1 MTGRHAGQV
10 LLKCPH
16 FLSDPGNVHVQINKH
31 QARAE
36 RFLAA
41 DKANVYTVRRAR
53 LIYES
58 ERAGFMADHKSVSAQ
73 LTLGNFPTTFSNQ
86 TPSLASS
93 QGDPP
98 RASWG
103 CPRRVE
109 VGGRWGGQRT
119 WREERSKIRRTR
131 GGRHNCKR
139 GVH

>member
-1 MTGRHAGQV
+1 MDKKKNSQLTRRHSGQV

-16 FLSDPGNVHVQINKH
+16 SSDPGNVRVQINKR

-41 DKANVYTVRRAR
+41 DKANVYTVRKAR

-73 LTLGNFPTTFSNQ
+73 LTLGNFPTRFSNQ
-86 TPSLASS
+86 TPSLVAA

-98 RASWG
+98 QGAG
-103 CPRRVE
+103 AAPVYP
-109 VGGRWGGQRT
+109 GG
-119 WREERSKIRRTR
+119 
-131 GGRHNCKR
+131 
-139 GVH
+139 